1 MSHKYQSG
9 PTEKSGGNF
18 YVFIVVL
25 VSGMALMLPVACDL
39 LTTYAKV
46 KIVESV
52 FK

>member
-9 PTEKSGGNF
+9 PSKSVGNF
-18 YVFIVVL
+18 YVFMVVL
-25 VSGMALMLPVACDL
+25 VFGALLMLPVACDL